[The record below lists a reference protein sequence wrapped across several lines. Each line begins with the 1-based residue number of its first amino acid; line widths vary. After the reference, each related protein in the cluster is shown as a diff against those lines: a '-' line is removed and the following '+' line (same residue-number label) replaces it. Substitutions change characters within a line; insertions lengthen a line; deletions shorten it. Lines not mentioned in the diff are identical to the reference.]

1 MVDAEASVDEND
13 DGATI
18 AAVTTENASEVTV
31 DDDRFEVADGNLKL
45 KDGSSLDFEAD
56 TSPIEVTLT
65 AVSDGDDDTATVSIS
80 INDVNEDP
88 SIDVRDGEEVP
99 GHPGVISSLSVDEN
113 AMRGDDGPPP
123 LALIEVMDPDAAD
136 ADMLTGDAG
145 MAATSVSDDRFAV
158 IQDPENGLW
167 LHLAEGASLN
177 YEDASEVMVT
187 VTYTDSA
194 GNTASQDVTV
204 MVNDVNEAPMAVG
217 EVPTVTAQSGRA
229 IDVEVDLTALFNDPD
244 AGDAGSLR
252 WELSG
257 NPSWLGLQVEY
268 VTDDSGNEK
277 VIGHLRG
284 TPPTRGPESNAA
296 HMVTLT
302 ATDRGG
308 ESGSV
313 TFYAVVD
320 EANDRITG
328 INLLDNNGN
337 AVNDVD
343 VDENDASGVVLG
355 EITID
360 DADHPMH
367 PNGMHLVTVDD
378 DRFEIREDDE
388 GGLWLALKEGVSLNH
403 EKRGELGV
411 IEIEITAVDM
421 NGEQNSLLDR
431 AFGAPRYKGFS
442 DTATFTVLVNDL
454 NDAPKA
460 GTVGNWW
467 ITVNEDEEADNVDA
481 GDLLSVD
488 LEEQRDNDSFPAF
501 RDDDISAGD
510 SLTYSISGAPWI
522 QINPRS
528 GKITNVEEMIPNRG
542 IHRVTVTATDEAG
555 ESASVSFTVNVAH
568 SDEESPTDDSL
579 TGENDDP
586 RANDASGRYYENS
599 GERVVA
605 TFSVSD
611 GDQDI
616 PDHLFAI
623 RTVQIIRVQNA
634 NARSVDDQGNA
645 ISGGTPDP
653 LNATDLID
661 HDNDPN
667 TPNQA
672 GIASPD
678 TSASTIAIAVA
689 NQGYAA
695 AFRLSEPRK
704 SGDIWYYDV
713 LVRDTDPRQG
723 ARNDATGLLNRESVE
738 DIEITVRVTDGTGE
752 SADAEISVIIEN
764 VNEEPAVV
772 NASPTNP
779 TGNMTAANRT
789 VNQSEANKIVLFIK
803 LEEFWNDPD
812 ERDNNDDLIFGAST
826 SASWIDI
833 KHGPAEW
840 RDIEDNLETGQ
851 GWNSFGTGYENRL
864 VGSAGDPADGE
875 KVVIVEIDRTES
887 GSRAHGDRGSFTLT
901 ARDDEGAE
909 GSVTARVTV
918 TDQNLDIVSTSGNPA
933 VTISGSAR
941 EGSTLR
947 ARFNENNDPDL
958 RGAESPVLVLYE
970 WHTGSVDTS
979 GVFTSSA
986 VIQRG
991 TSDTLSLAQRH
1002 VGSHIQ
1008 VQVTYYEVVGQGSG
1022 ATFTSQFITT
1032 GDTDGQLGRIDGGSV
1047 VTTNVAVQA
1056 HTERAVTNS
1065 PDDGVGHFSI
1075 TIGSDVLTAVVS
1087 IQDEDYTGR
1096 AVTPSLGANT
1106 NIVFS
1111 WQVSANGVGGWRDV
1125 DQDGDAD
1132 TSTLELDDGEGRY
1145 YRAVATYDADGVDDD
1160 ADPSDGDD
1168 DVMESVYSD
1177 PIQVANVADAADST
1191 ATPPTTDQT
1200 PAARSLTGSPNPGGT
1215 LSVSGS
1221 GFASVQWQ
1229 ADSPAPGT
1237 VWTNIP
1243 GATGDLNVT
1252 SALAGSTVRALVTY
1266 ETSVPG
1272 QSGVTAVVIAV
1283 DGNDLDGDTD
1293 TAENGILIG
1302 GSTTPARPTAVDD
1315 HTVTGSVMGS
1325 GHTARGPN
1333 GPITGVGNTSGH
1345 TVSITETVDL
1355 ASLFQD
1361 PDSARLSF
1369 SAAGDAASNN
1379 TGADLT
1385 GGSTSGGSYLF
1396 QGETGVLVLNVR
1408 SGELTYVSDQLRGH
1422 DGDQTDGAGNRLT
1435 LNITANDS
1443 PTGTVTARDSIGTSD
1458 VSVRINVAPTGINFT
1473 AGTDNADLSDHAILT
1488 GYVDSTGTAVTN
1500 TNDAIA
1506 GITVEELVEATGRE
1520 VLAVIDVQDENWAG
1534 TTTPARIPGHPFGV
1548 HEVTVTG
1555 DDRFVITKSG
1565 GASALRDRDNN
1576 GSTWE
1581 LRLKKGATFD
1591 HESDDTDE
1599 LTDGTQIK
1607 LTFMATDGG
1616 GLSTPVATGA
1626 TTAGGNGFIPI
1637 TLIITVADNAAD
1649 NRAIPLPT
1657 DTPGLKDDETSDA
1670 DDTKDDDS
1678 TDNTEHDDE
1687 TDGGAPPPPPGMS
1700 LGGII
1705 EDFIDNMDGYEQ
1717 DLLEDFLLTIDDG
1730 LDIA

>member
-18 AAVTTENASEVTV
+18 AAVTGENFTDVTV
-31 DDDRFEVADGNLKL
+31 DDDRFVVADGNLKL
-45 KDGSSLDFEAD
+45 KDGMSLDFENVEGGM
-56 TSPIEVTLT
+56 IELTLT
-65 AVSDGDDDTATVSIS
+65 ASGDGESDTAMVTVTV
-80 INDVNEDP
+80 NDVNEAP
-88 SIDVRDGEEVP
+88 MIEVADGETP
-99 GHPGVISSLSVDEN
+99 DGMAASSTVDEN
-113 AMRGDDGPPP
+113 VAGAILGAITLSDQDAGQTHTLSTSDSRFITKQDDGGGWW
-123 LALIEVMDPDAAD
+123 LALADDMSLNHEAD
-136 ADMLTGDAG
+136 AT
-145 MAATSVSDDRFAV
+145 
-158 IQDPENGLW
+158 
-167 LHLAEGASLN
+167 
-177 YEDASEVMVT
+177 VT
-187 VTYTDSA
+187 VT
-194 GNTASQDVTV
+194 VTV
-204 MVNDVNEAPMAVG
+204 MDDGDPSMSASTDVTITVNDVNEAPMAVG

-244 AGDAGSLR
+244 AGDASSMR

-268 VTDDSGNEK
+268 VTDDDGNEM

-284 TPPTRGPESNAA
+284 TPPTRGAESNAA

-302 ATDRGG
+302 ATDHEG

-488 LEEQRDNDSFPAF
+488 LEEQRDSDSFPAF

-568 SDEESPTDDSL
+568 SDEESATDDSL

-586 RANDASGRYYENS
+586 RANDASGRYHENS

-634 NARSVDDQGNA
+634 NARSVDDQGNV

-764 VNEEPAVV
+764 VNEKPAVV
-772 NASPTNP
+772 NASSTNP
-779 TGNMTAANRT
+779 TGNMTAAQRT
-789 VNQSEANKIVLFIK
+789 VDQSETDKIVLFIK

-840 RDIEDNLETGQ
+840 RDIEDNLEAGQ
-851 GWNSFGTGYENRL
+851 SWNSFGTGYESRL
-864 VGSAGDPADGE
+864 VGSSGDPADGE
-875 KVVIVEIDRTES
+875 QVVIVEIDRTES

-970 WHTGSVDTS
+970 WHTGTVDTS
-979 GVFTSSA
+979 GAFTSTG

-991 TSDTLSLAQRH
+991 TSDTLTLGQSQ

-1022 ATFTSQFITT
+1022 ATFTSQFITA
-1032 GDTDGQLGRIDGGSV
+1032 GDTDGQLATVGGA
-1047 VTTNVAVQA
+1047 NVPVEAT
-1056 HTERAVTNS
+1056 TERAVSNS
-1065 PDDGVGHFSI
+1065 PDDGVGHF
-1075 TIGSDVLTAVVS
+1075 TVTVGSDVLTAVVS
-1087 IQDEDYTGR
+1087 IRDEDYTGS
-1096 AVTPSLGANT
+1096 AVTPTIGANT

-1125 DQDGDAD
+1125 DQDGDSD

-1160 ADPSDGDD
+1160 TDTSDGDD

-1177 PIQVANVADAADST
+1177 PIQVANVANAADSS

-1200 PAARSLTGSPNPGGT
+1200 PTARSLTGSPNPGGT

-1229 ADSPAPGT
+1229 VDTPAPGT
-1237 VWTNIP
+1237 VWMNIP
-1243 GATGDLNVT
+1243 GATGDLDVT

-1266 ETSVPG
+1266 ETVVPG
-1272 QSGVTAVVIAV
+1272 ESGVTAVVIAV

-1302 GSTTPARPTAVDD
+1302 GSTTPPRPTAVDD
-1315 HTVTGSVMGS
+1315 HTVTGSVMGT
-1325 GHTARGPN
+1325 GHTSRGPN

-1355 ASLFQD
+1355 GSLFQD
-1361 PDSARLSF
+1361 PDSTPLRHF
-1369 SAAGDAASNN
+1369 SAVGDADSDN

-1385 GGSTSGGSYLF
+1385 TGSTSGGSYLF
-1396 QGETGVLVLNVR
+1396 QGETGVLVLNMG

-1422 DGDQTDGAGNRLT
+1422 DGDQADGMGNMLT

-1443 PTGTVTARDSIGTSD
+1443 ATGTVAARNSIGTAD

-1500 TNDAIA
+1500 TTSAIA

-1520 VLAVIDVQDENWAG
+1520 VLATIDVQDENWAG

-1591 HESDDTDE
+1591 HESDDMDE

-1616 GLSTPVATGA
+1616 GLSTPIATGM
-1626 TTAGGNGFIPI
+1626 TSAGGNGFIPI

-1705 EDFIDNMDGYEQ
+1705 EDFIDNMDQGEQ

-1730 LDIA
+1730 LDIL

>member
-18 AAVTTENASEVTV
+18 AAVTGENFTDVTV

-65 AVSDGDDDTATVSIS
+65 AVSDGDDATAMVSIS

-145 MAATSVSDDRFAV
+145 VAATSVSDDRFDV
-158 IQDPENGLW
+158 ILDPENGLW
-167 LHLAEGASLN
+167 LHLAEGASLDH
-177 YEDASEVMVT
+177 EADSEITVT

-217 EVPTVTAQSGRA
+217 EVPTVTALAGRA
-229 IDVEVDLTALFNDPD
+229 IDVEVDLTSLFNDPD
-244 AGDAGSLR
+244 DGDAGSMR

-268 VTDDSGNEK
+268 VTDEDGNEM

-284 TPPTRGPESNAA
+284 TPPTRGAESNAA

-302 ATDRGG
+302 ATDHEG

-337 AVNDVD
+337 AVNDVE

-378 DRFEIREDDE
+378 DRFEIKVDDE
-388 GGLWLALKEGVSLNH
+388 GGYWLALKEGVSLNH
-403 EKRGELGV
+403 ERRGEGGV
-411 IEIEITAVDM
+411 IEVEITAVDM

-442 DTATFTVLVNDL
+442 DSAKFTVLVNDL

-460 GTVGNWW
+460 GTIGNWW
-467 ITVNEDEEADNVDA
+467 ITVDEDEEADNVDA

-488 LEEQRDNDSFPAF
+488 LETQGTTGDLFPAF
-501 RDDDISAGD
+501 RDDDLSAGD

-522 QINPRS
+522 QINPRT

-555 ESASVSFTVNVAH
+555 ASASASFTVNVAH
-568 SDEESPTDDSL
+568 SDEESATDDSL
-579 TGENDDP
+579 TGENEDP
-586 RANDASGRYYENS
+586 RANDATGRYHENS

-645 ISGGTPDP
+645 VTGGTPDAM
-653 LNATDLID
+653 NATGLID

-667 TPNQA
+667 TPAQA
-672 GIASPD
+672 GIASAD
-678 TSASTIAIAVA
+678 TSASTIAVATA

-704 SGDIWYYDV
+704 SGDTWFYDV

-723 ARNDATGLLNRESVE
+723 ARNDTTGLLNRESVE

-764 VNEEPAVV
+764 VNEKPAVV
-772 NASPTNP
+772 NATGANP

-789 VNQSEANKIVLFIK
+789 VDQSETNKIVLFIK

-840 RDIEDNLETGQ
+840 RDIEDNLEAGQ
-851 GWNSFGTGYENRL
+851 SWNSFGTGYENRL
-864 VGSAGDPADGE
+864 VGSSGDPADGE
-875 KVVIVEIDRTES
+875 QVVIVEIDRTES

-970 WHTGSVDTS
+970 WHTGTVDTS
-979 GVFTSSA
+979 GTFTSTG

-1022 ATFTSQFITT
+1022 ATFTSQFITA
-1032 GDTDGQLGRIDGGSV
+1032 GDTNGQLATVGGA
-1047 VTTNVAVQA
+1047 NVPVEAT
-1056 HTERAVTNS
+1056 TERAVSNS

-1096 AVTPSLGANT
+1096 SVTPSLGANT

-1125 DQDGDAD
+1125 DQDGDSD

-1177 PIQVANVADAADST
+1177 PIQVANVADAADSS

-1200 PAARSLTGSPNPGGT
+1200 PTARSLTGSPNPGGT

-1229 ADSPAPGT
+1229 VDTPAPGT

-1243 GATGDLNVT
+1243 GATGDLHVT

-1272 QSGVTAVVIAV
+1272 DSGVTAVVIAV

-1293 TAENGILIG
+1293 SAEQGVLIG
-1302 GSTTPARPTAVDD
+1302 GSTATARPTAVDD
-1315 HTVTGSVMGS
+1315 YTVMGSVMGT
-1325 GHTARGPN
+1325 GHAARGPN

-1361 PDSARLSF
+1361 PDSTLRHF
-1369 SAAGDAASNN
+1369 SAVGDADSDN

-1385 GGSTSGGSYLF
+1385 GGSTSAGSYLF
-1396 QGETGVLVLNVR
+1396 QGETGVLVLNMG

-1422 DGDQTDGAGNRLT
+1422 DGDQADGMGNMLT

-1443 PTGTVTARDSIGTSD
+1443 ASGTTAARNSIGTAD
-1458 VSVRINVAPTGINFT
+1458 VSVRINVAPTGIDFT
-1473 AGTDNADLSDHAILT
+1473 AGTANADLADHAILE
-1488 GYVDSTGTAVTN
+1488 GYVAVDGTTPVADTTTV
-1500 TNDAIA
+1500 IG
-1506 GITVEELVEATGRE
+1506 GITVNEIVEATGRE
-1520 VLAVIDVQDENWAG
+1520 VLATIDVQDENWAG
-1534 TTTPARIPGHPFGV
+1534 TTTPARIPGHSFGV
-1548 HEVTVTG
+1548 HEVTVVG

-1565 GASALRDRDNN
+1565 GASALRDSDNN

-1591 HESDDTDE
+1591 HETDDTDE

-1649 NRAIPLPT
+1649 NRPSPAPT
-1657 DTPGLKDDETSDA
+1657 DTPGLKDDETNDPDDDTRDDDGSDA
-1670 DDTKDDDS
+1670 AD
-1678 TDNTEHDDE
+1678 HDDE

-1705 EDFIDNMDGYEQ
+1705 EDFIDNMDR
-1717 DLLEDFLLTIDDG
+1717 L
-1730 LDIA
+1730 